1 MTSKIS
7 YSKFIQENI
16 RRRSWLFAVSL
27 ILMLSMQT
35 LWTAMRIETLLGSS
49 NYAPKT
55 DAVALESLHFA
66 GFLNGFENPLFAVLV
81 LLLALCCA
89 VSGFSYLHKSEE
101 CDFFHS
107 LPLTRKQLFLIS
119 YSSGLIIFLIPY
131 LLTCIGTISTAFAM
145 GIGSCISTADC
156 LLSMLG
162 CILGFL
168 ILYHTAILAM
178 MLTGKLISGILAALV
193 LYVYAEMIATLSNA
207 LPSHF
212 FDTYHAVANGSR
224 ALIGRFL
231 SPIGLYSHLST
242 QTGWFEGR
250 EQLSLLLSDLFA
262 AAIWILLTFTAAYFL
277 YRKRASET
285 AGTALSYP
293 FLAGWVKVL
302 AVVPAALTLGLFVAS
317 FYGNNSDTWIIL
329 ISLMSVVLLCGI
341 TEFIYHTDLRQLTN
355 GKVSSLLSIV
365 TVAGILTI
373 LHFDLFGYNTWLP
386 KEENL
391 KSIAFTTD
399 SFSNYFGYYNDVT
412 GTKSYNLLDEKGL
425 QTSDFAPILQLA
437 EEGVANYK
445 SEIKTEDTY
454 DKYADGYMLIS
465 VRFTPKHGL
474 PVYRDYAVSKDAVLD
489 SLETLCK
496 SETYRKELFPV
507 FQIDANKVSA
517 IKLADIYQVPQ
528 TLSLSSEQK
537 TALFDAYKQDILKT
551 DIQILQTEYPIAEL
565 TAEFPTVYDA
575 GSNQVFEKSTESA
588 SLVAP
593 ISQMYIYESFTNTLD
608 LLNEYGYTIR
618 RGIAL
623 SDVQHIDLEYSTEES
638 QPATLQAVTDPEEI
652 QNLLD
657 QLHYPCPGILGGKD
671 TSPRY
676 VQLSHTTYSYP
687 LYYPLVS

>member
-27 ILMLSMQT
+27 ILMLSMRT

-49 NYAPKT
+49 NYAPKI
-55 DAVALESLHFA
+55 DAVALENLHFA

-131 LLTCIGTISTAFAM
+131 LLACIGTIATAYAM
-145 GIGSCISTADC
+145 GIGSCISIADC

-168 ILYHTAILAM
+168 ILYHAAIVAM

-224 ALIGRFL
+224 VLIGRFL
-231 SPIGLYSHLST
+231 SPIGLYSHLSA
-242 QTGWFEGR
+242 QTGWFEGK

-262 AAIWILLTFTAAYFL
+262 AAVWILLTFTAAYFL

-317 FYGNNSDTWIIL
+317 FYGNNSDTWVIL
-329 ISLMSVVLLCGI
+329 ISLISVVLLCGI
-341 TEFIYHTDLRQLTN
+341 TEFIYHTDLRQITN

-386 KEENL
+386 KESEL
-391 KSIAFTTD
+391 KSIAFTAN
-399 SFSNYFGYYNDVT
+399 SFSNYFTYYNDIN
-412 GTKSYNLLDEKGL
+412 GTKSYGLLDEKEL
-425 QTSDFAPILQLA
+425 QMTAPDPLLKLA
-437 EEGVANYK
+437 EDGVQNYK
-445 SEIKTEDTY
+445 NGIKTEDIY
-454 DKYADGYMLIS
+454 DEYADDYMQIS

-474 PVYRDYAVSKDAVLD
+474 PVYRDYAVSKGIMLD

-496 SETYRKELFPV
+496 NETYRKELFPV
-507 FQIDANKVSA
+507 FQIDTDKVSA
-517 IKLADIYQVPQ
+517 VKLADIYQVPQ

-537 TALFDAYKQDILKT
+537 TTLFDAYKQDILKT

-565 TAEFPTVYDA
+565 TAEFPGIYDA
-575 GSNQVFEKSTESA
+575 GDPGFENSMGSA

-618 RGIAL
+618 REIAL
-623 SDVQHIDLEYSTEES
+623 SDVQHMDLESTPDGSE
-638 QPATLQAVTDPEEI
+638 PTTLQAITDPEEM
-652 QNLLD
+652 QDLLN

-671 TSPRY
+671 TSLRY
-676 VQLSHTTYSYP
+676 VQLSHTSSSYP